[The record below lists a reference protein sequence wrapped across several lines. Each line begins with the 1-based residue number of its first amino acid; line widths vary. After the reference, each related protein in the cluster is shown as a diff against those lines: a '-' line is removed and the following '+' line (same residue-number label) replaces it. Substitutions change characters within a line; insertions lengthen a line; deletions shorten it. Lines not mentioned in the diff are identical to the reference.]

1 MLDAVLSYVSY
12 YLFKLLFSQ
21 KMAFML
27 IEKIVLLDW
36 KLFLLFSFVL
46 SERKKN
52 INWKVGLTKV
62 QIKSA
67 GM

>member
-1 MLDAVLSYVSY
+1 
-12 YLFKLLFSQ
+12 
-21 KMAFML
+21 MAFVL

-52 INWKVGLTKV
+52 INCEAGLSKV
-62 QIKSA
+62 QIKST
-67 GM
+67 GQ

>member
-1 MLDAVLSYVSY
+1 MLFITILNY
-12 YLFKLLFSQ
+12 FFSW

-36 KLFLLFSFVL
+36 KLLLFFSFVL

-52 INWKVGLTKV
+52 INCEAGLSKV
-62 QIKSA
+62 QIKST
-67 GM
+67 GQ